1 MAIDWSNAI
10 NQNLAG
16 SQAGGQSGFGA
27 IGGMVGGTLGLLN
40 GIFGGDPYRKQY
52 KWQAKLNEQAAE
64 VNYRYGELAAQN
76 AFNRQMQMYERSY
89 KDQSYEAIRRQM
101 EGAGLSVGLMYGG
114 GGGSGGGAGATSGAP
129 MGETGGA
136 VAGRAP
142 TPAEMKQARAA
153 EMGMALQLAKLGSEI
168 AVNKSMA
175 NRNNAEAGKA
185 TEDAETTKAIRPF
198 TVRGAEEGAKNTWI
212 QNLRNMFEDSTTQGP
227 DDKLEAVDDMF
238 GEYSIIGKRLKTQTD
253 WADLNKK
260 VTEGLKNIGDNEAAK
275 AIARL
280 NNTKAENYWRELV
293 IAAAHADAHKMEAA
307 AKKLAAEFQTGDYT
321 TWKTWYTMGID
332 VLAMIASAV
341 GGVNMMRTG
350 GALKRKLDAETGKI
364 QNVMK

>member
-1 MAIDWSNAI
+1 MAVDWSNTI

-64 VNYRYGELAAQN
+64 VNYRYGEMAAKN
-76 AFNRQMQMYERSY
+76 AFDRQMQMYERSY
-89 KDQSYEAIRRQM
+89 QDQSYEAMRKQM

-142 TPAEMKQARAA
+142 TPAEMKQAKAA

-185 TEDAETTKAIRPF
+185 TEDSETTKAIRPF
-198 TVRGAEEGAKNTWI
+198 TVRGAEENAKNTWI
-212 QNLRNMFEDSTTQGP
+212 QNLRNTFEDATMQGP
-227 DDKLEAVDDMF
+227 NDKLEATDDMF
-238 GEYSIIGKRLKTQTD
+238 GEYSIIGKRLKSQTD
-253 WADLNKK
+253 WADLNRK
-260 VTEGLKNIGDNEAAK
+260 VAEGLKNIGDYDAAE
-275 AIARL
+275 AIAKL
-280 NNTKAENYWRELV
+280 NNTKAEGYWQELI

-307 AKKLAAEFQTGDYT
+307 ARKLAAEFQTGDYT
-321 TWKTWYTMGID
+321 TWKTWYDMGID
-332 VLAMIASAV
+332 VLAMIASAT

-350 GALKRKLDAETGKI
+350 SALRRKLDAQTDLIRRK
-364 QNVMK
+364 M